1 MVWRI
6 VTLCWVVVVVAA
18 AVVVALA
25 VHGVIGAKTGAA
37 IVTAVYLA
45 FGAIALS
52 RARNARGVDVKVDA
66 HGQR

>member
-1 MVWRI
+1 M
-6 VTLCWVVVVVAA
+6 LCWVAVGVAA
-18 AVVVALA
+18 AIVVALA

-52 RARNARGVDVKVDA
+52 RAWMARRVDIEVDARG
-66 HGQR
+66 QQ